1 MMNHNYPH
9 LNPLDWC
16 LIQYLVGIDINGSYD
31 SLEDTFKVLLKQYIL
46 YFEATYISSRDK
58 KTLLTQFM
66 EDYNNFQGS
75 SSEINDILSKNWVSQ
90 PHDDLVHRALQ
101 VAVFKMIKNYNPVL
115 DQFYH
120 FIENNNKSMVYFFT
134 SIITKIQ
141 NQNQNTDPVATN

>member
-1 MMNHNYPH
+1 M
-9 LNPLDWC
+9 
-16 LIQYLVGIDINGSYD
+16 DINGPYD

-75 SSEINDILSKNWVSQ
+75 SSEINNILNSNWVSQ

-101 VAVFKMIKNYNPVL
+101 VGIFRMIKNYNPVL

-120 FIENNNKSMVYFFT
+120 FIEDNNKSMVYFFT
-134 SIITKIQ
+134 SIIAKIQ
-141 NQNQNTDPVATN
+141 NQKIEPVSVN